1 MRLNVDR
8 AGRVVLP
15 KPMRDELQLEPGDA
29 LEAEL
34 SFEQITLRPV
44 RGNAPIRKKHGIW
57 VYSSGQPL
65 SHETVEETLRHVRRE
80 REALNAGKM
89 PPYPSGSRP
98 ERLR

>member
-1 MRLNVDR
+1 MAYMMMRLSVDK

-44 RGNAPIRKKHGIW
+44 RGNAPLRKKHGVW

-65 SHETVEETLRHVRRE
+65 SHETVEETLRNVRRE
-80 REALNAGKM
+80 RETLNAGKVRRGRA
-89 PPYPSGSRP
+89 GSR
-98 ERLR
+98 